1 MMARRWRAW
10 RWRPRRDSRRRRGLA
25 ENAGEIGG
33 GAGVDVVALRSLID
47 MGFAPD
53 EARSALAAGGG
64 NVAAAVDI
72 LSAADDD
79 LR

>member
-1 MMARRWRAW
+1 MATPAAAA
-10 RWRPRRDSRRRRGLA
+10 LA
-25 ENAGEIGG
+25 RNAGEIGG
-33 GAGVDVVALRSLID
+33 GAADVVALRSLID

-64 NVAAAVDI
+64 TVAAAVDI